1 MKIYKKEG
9 NKIYFGCYYIKNK
22 SNMEPIEWDIL
33 DEKNGKALIISHY
46 ILDAMKFE
54 DKSNN
59 YEKSFIRNWLNNDF
73 YNIAFNDSEKDI
85 IETTNVD
92 NSILSTCDDTN
103 KYVCNN
109 TNDKIFLL
117 SVKEAE
123 TYFKTDR
130 KKQAKG
136 SDYAKSK
143 GIHCNFF
150 SSELFSSGDYW
161 WLRSPYYYN
170 VYGAYYVDEDGIIK
184 YNAVYSTECGIRP
197 ACWIKL

>member
-59 YEKSFIRNWLNNDF
+59 YEKSYIRNWLNNDF
-73 YNIAFNDSEKDI
+73 YDITFNDLEKSI
-85 IETTNVD
+85 IEITNVD
-92 NSILSTCDDTN
+92 NSILSTCNETN
-103 KYVCNN
+103 NPYVCNN

-117 SVKEAE
+117 SIKEIE

-130 KKQAKG
+130 KRQAEG
-136 SDYAKSK
+136 SDYAKRN
-143 GIHCNFF
+143 GLYGNINVF
-150 SSELFSSGDYW
+150 SIGHYNW
-161 WLRSPYYYN
+161 WLRSPYFNN
-170 VYGAYYVDEDGIIK
+170 VHAAYYIDSDGGIHHE
-184 YNAVYSTECGIRP
+184 AVYSNECGIRP